1 MQKEP
6 TKKKLKE
13 INGETRKKLLCQ
25 TRQCTYSQIWRKE
38 EKNIH

>member
-25 TRQCTYSQIWRKE
+25 TRQCTILSNM
-38 EKNIH
+38 EKGG

>member
-13 INGETRKKLLCQ
+13 INGERKKLLCQ
-25 TRQCTYSQIWRKE
+25 TRQYTVLSNME
-38 EKNIH
+38 NGE